1 MFSNNEESEKH
12 ISVIL
17 RQINKIAWLFIY
29 LRVYYEFHGFDS
41 AYNDD
46 FFKNPLSKNSLLDRL
61 LPGFF
66 NKITVQYCGR
76 F

>member
-46 FFKNPLSKNSLLDRL
+46 FF
-61 LPGFF
+61 
-66 NKITVQYCGR
+66 
-76 F
+76 